1 MDELFEATFSPLAAT
16 GRPLS
21 KCGKCKRYVLLDRL
35 RNSNNNLVLYRY
47 MKYISLKPNRLHC
60 ATCDETY
67 SLPLNGHIKLYKEL
81 CCVSNTKKNRR
92 KIQVSLT
99 IYHTIISL

>member
-1 MDELFEATFSPLAAT
+1 MNCL
-16 GRPLS
+16 RPLS
-21 KCGKCKRYVLLDRL
+21 HLLQLLEDLYQNVVNVKGKVYSKEEKKTTHYVYHG
-35 RNSNNNLVLYRY
+35 LYRY

-81 CCVSNTKKNRR
+81 RCVRLESTLFYLLRSNATD
-92 KIQVSLT
+92 IAFG
-99 IYHTIISL
+99 

>member
-1 MDELFEATFSPLAAT
+1 MSCLKQLSPLLRQREDLYLNVVNVKGNT
-16 GRPLS
+16 LLS
-21 KCGKCKRYVLLDRL
+21 FLTISTIVILSQL
-35 RNSNNNLVLYRY
+35 RY

-81 CCVSNTKKNRR
+81 RCVSNMF
-92 KIQVSLT
+92 
-99 IYHTIISL
+99 

>member
-1 MDELFEATFSPLAAT
+1 
-16 GRPLS
+16 
-21 KCGKCKRYVLLDRL
+21 
-35 RNSNNNLVLYRY
+35 

-81 CCVSNTKKNRR
+81 KCVS
-92 KIQVSLT
+92 
-99 IYHTIISL
+99 IYIYSYNEF

>member
-1 MDELFEATFSPLAAT
+1 
-16 GRPLS
+16 
-21 KCGKCKRYVLLDRL
+21 
-35 RNSNNNLVLYRY
+35 

-81 CCVSNTKKNRR
+81 KCVSLFYKK
-92 KIQVSLT
+92 KV
-99 IYHTIISL
+99 HTI